1 MWGILPRLAHSLFQE
16 RDSDPDKQQTWKIKM
31 KYFQV
36 SVVYFV
42 VVGDESRRG
51 EGGRGG
57 REREYALRGAE
68 LGGAGLGGVCVW
80 SCRRGRES
88 KTQGDEGTY
97 LSCTSRSQRSASCE
111 VGDWGLG
118 HGERR
123 GRGASH
129 GR

>member
-1 MWGILPRLAHSLFQE
+1 M
-16 RDSDPDKQQTWKIKM
+16 
-31 KYFQV
+31 
-36 SVVYFV
+36 
-42 VVGDESRRG
+42 SRRLVRG
-51 EGGRGG
+51 RGRTRSERSHFRMSTRGAELGGGGARGG